1 MPFRMWTVML
11 AFLATPCFAQPP
23 SVPSELR
30 AHADA
35 VIEGYY
41 ASLPEKRREALRKL
55 SPGEAAEFT
64 PFHINADGIPDW
76 RIEYSLV
83 AMCGT
88 GGCANEVHVSSPGG
102 GFDMVLRRQF
112 LTMKVQHDAAGAALL
127 RLSVHGGNCTGHSQT
142 ECALGFRWDQ
152 ANRRFVDAMLS
163 GTATRRYGFSM
174 IEPVVGTEASPPFP
188 SALVPALREAEAA
201 CKRYRRSARP
211 ARFGAEPV
219 ADFDGDGRLD
229 WLVGQGAHCSVDDGA
244 EGRRLPATLW
254 LDRDKGPER
263 AVSIATGNVFF
274 DVSNVRPI
282 LAINCRSEE
291 GGCTEDAFVWDAA
304 GRMMRR
310 IEPVRLSP
318 ADAAFLSESIVRLK
332 PGGDAVPLPSPEV
345 AARASALVTAL
356 ERDASPTDP
365 LLARAR
371 LVQGAMV
378 TLAGGAGGLEPLR
391 RAVQQLA
398 YQTVDEDDAYRL
410 ASLYRAR
417 AARGTDEADD
427 RYYGARDA
435 VLILE
440 DTPLDGISL
449 RGLELAIEEGFRSGY
464 MDDVGNGG
472 ARADGLGIGP
482 GAWVETGIIAAYE
495 AELARRDKRFADAE
509 AIETASLDQLAGR
522 ESPAAAVLHAG
533 LAKSL
538 MGLGRLAEA
547 EGHARSAARL
557 RIALAGANES
567 EAMAAQSDL
576 AAALLSLR
584 RTSEAEMILRQT
596 VATLRGR
603 AGDNYML
610 ARALRRLAEAALDS
624 GRLRDAADLLKAT
637 RAEETRLDARD
648 VVDPAY
654 MIYETNEPA
663 RLLARTHMALGETV
677 DGAAEFADLV
687 GGLNFVSNVETA
699 SIGILLDVIE
709 FGGSAFSDEQLAEM
723 AKSLDAPGR
732 QPKDIAARAVEV
744 AEEAL
749 PAGHPM
755 IARAHRLFAR
765 ALIDAADPAAEPA
778 LTAALALAHA
788 QQQDGQL
795 GGMEIRNDAVRYYL
809 AHDEDGG
816 RARTLALAREAVVI
830 ARARRAA
837 LGSEAWAGVGDP
849 ELRRAFIGLVAVAAS
864 VVQQQTGAINPAL
877 ADEAFRA
884 LQQAELSLT
893 AIAMRRNI
901 LRSLAE
907 SANDKNI
914 LPLFLEFRRMER
926 EHEAL
931 GRLYLSAVTG
941 SSGGDP
947 SALQIRQ
954 LAARD
959 KMEKLD
965 ALLRAALPR
974 YREAAADNPLSLGE
988 ALERLGGRQG
998 LYIIGGDE
1006 RDLAA
1011 MLVSATGPRFLYAR
1025 GGGALLARDGA
1036 RLRCMLDKTFCTE
1049 AISSAIDSDTLR
1061 ANYPWDAID
1070 PFDLSAAVRVSEAIL
1085 APLAAGLGGLD
1096 TLYAVQQGRTGD
1108 LPLAILPLTRS
1119 PADDAFNPSSMA
1131 GVEWLIDRV
1140 AVVQLPAADILTPAS
1155 GAPAAPTSDTFLGI
1169 GNPVLHG
1176 KRPASS
1182 GLGSI
1187 MARSVEP
1194 EAYLADVGAIAA
1206 LRPLPGTQRELEGLA
1221 RALGASEA
1229 NLITG
1234 VQATE
1239 ARVKSDR
1246 RLASVDMISFATH
1259 GLLPGNLDGLSEPG
1273 LVLTPPAKASDGDD
1287 GLLLASE
1294 VARLELKARQ
1304 VLLSA
1309 CNTASA
1315 SGAPGSDSLS
1325 TLARAFL
1332 VAGAETVI
1340 ASRWSVL
1347 DDATAALV
1355 TTMATRQ
1362 AANPALTPAGALR
1375 EAMIA
1380 VRSGHMVD
1388 GAAVPGWRESWKHPR
1403 AWGPFILV
1411 ASRDSR
1417 RQTSSLPMV
1426 ND

>member
-1 MPFRMWTVML
+1 MPLRMWTVTL
-11 AFLATPCFAQPP
+11 ALLAVPCFAQPP

-41 ASLPEKRREALRKL
+41 AFLPEKRREAIRKL
-55 SPGEAAEFT
+55 SPDEPAVFT
-64 PFHINADGIPDW
+64 PFDINADGTPDW
-76 RIEYSLV
+76 RVEYSLV

-88 GGCANEVHVSSPGG
+88 GGCANEIHVSRPGG

-112 LTMKVQHDAAGAALL
+112 LTMKLQHDEAGAALL

-152 ANRRFVDAMLS
+152 ENRRFVDAMLS
-163 GTATRRYGFSM
+163 GTAARRYGFSM
-174 IEPVVGTEASPPFP
+174 IEPVIGTEAPPPFR
-188 SALVPALREAEAA
+188 SALLPALREAEAA

-211 ARFGAEPV
+211 ARFDAEPV

-229 WLVGQGAHCSVDDGA
+229 WLVGQGAHCLVDDE
-244 EGRRLPATLW
+244 EGPRLPATLW
-254 LDRDKGPER
+254 LDRDNGPER
-263 AVSIATGNVFF
+263 TVSIATGDVFF
-274 DVSNVRPI
+274 DVSNMRPV
-282 LAINCRSEE
+282 LAVDCRSEE
-291 GGCTEDAFVWDAA
+291 GDCAEDAFAWDEAS
-304 GRMMRR
+304 RTMRR
-310 IEPVRLSP
+310 IEPVRLGP
-318 ADAAFLSESIVRLK
+318 ADAAFLSESILRLK
-332 PGGDAVPLPSPEV
+332 PGGDAILLPSPEAMV
-345 AARASALVTAL
+345 RASTLVTAL

-371 LVQGAMV
+371 LVQGAMM

-391 RAVQQLA
+391 RAVRQLA
-398 YQTVDEDDAYRL
+398 YQAADEDDAHRL

-417 AARGTDEADD
+417 AARGTDAADD

-435 VLILE
+435 VLVLE

-464 MDDVGNGG
+464 MDNVGDG
-472 ARADGLGIGP
+472 ATREDGLGIGP

-495 AELARRDKRFADAE
+495 AEIARRDKRFVDAA
-509 AIETASLDQLAGR
+509 AIETASLDQLAGH
-522 ESPAAAVLHAG
+522 ESQAAAVLHAG

-538 MGLGRLAEA
+538 MGLGRLTEA
-547 EGHARSAARL
+547 EGYARSAARL
-557 RIALAGANES
+557 RVALAGPNES
-567 EAMAAQSDL
+567 DAMAAQSDL
-576 AAALLSLR
+576 AAALLLLR
-584 RTSEAEMILRQT
+584 QTSEAEMILRQA
-596 VATLRGR
+596 VARLRNR
-603 AGDNYML
+603 DGDNFTL
-610 ARALRRLAEAALDS
+610 ARALRRLAEAALDA

-637 RAEETRLDARD
+637 RAEESRLDARD
-648 VVDPAY
+648 VIDPAY
-654 MIYETNEPA
+654 TIYETNEPA
-663 RLLARTHMALGETV
+663 RLLARTHMALGETA
-677 DGAAEFADLV
+677 DGAAAFADLV
-687 GGLNFVSNVETA
+687 GGLNYVSNVEMA
-699 SIGILLDVIE
+699 SIGILLDAIE
-709 FGGSAFSDEQLAEM
+709 FGGSAFSDDQLAEM

-755 IARAHRLFAR
+755 IARAHRLFVR
-765 ALIDAADPAAEPA
+765 ALIDAADPATLPA
-778 LTAALALAHA
+778 LTAALSLAHA
-788 QQQDGQL
+788 QQQDGRL

-809 AHDEDGG
+809 ANDEAGG
-816 RARTLALAREAVVI
+816 GAHALALAREAVVI

-837 LGSEAWAGVGDP
+837 LGSEAWSGVAHP

-864 VVQQQTGAINPAL
+864 AVQPGASALDPAL

-884 LQQAELSLT
+884 LQEVELSSA

-907 SANDKNI
+907 SAKDKDV
-914 LPLFLEFRRMER
+914 LPLFQEFRAVER

-931 GRLYLSAVTG
+931 GRLSLSALTG

-947 SALQIRQ
+947 SVLQIRQ
-954 LAARD
+954 LAARA

-965 ALLRAALPR
+965 AQLRAALPR
-974 YREAAADNPLSLGE
+974 YREAAAEDPLSLAE
-988 ALERLGGRQG
+988 VTERLGRRQG
-998 LYIIGGDE
+998 LYLIGGDE

-1011 MLVSATGPRFLYAR
+1011 MLVNASGPRLLYAR
-1025 GGGALLARDGA
+1025 GGAALLARDGA

-1049 AISSAIDSDTLR
+1049 AISSAIDFDTLR

-1070 PFDLSAAVRVSEAIL
+1070 PFDLSAAARVSEAIL
-1085 APLAAGLGGLD
+1085 APFAAGLDGLD

-1108 LPLAILPLTRS
+1108 LPLAILPLTHS
-1119 PADDAFNPSSMA
+1119 AADDAFNPSGME
-1131 GVEWLIDRV
+1131 GVKWLIDRV
-1140 AVVQLPAADILTPAS
+1140 AVVQLPAADILMPTS
-1155 GAPAAPTSDTFLGI
+1155 GRPVAPTSDTFLGI

-1187 MARSVEP
+1187 MARSAE
-1194 EAYLADVGAIAA
+1194 YLADVSAIAA

-1234 VQATE
+1234 AQATE
-1239 ARVKSDR
+1239 ARVKSDG
-1246 RLASVDMISFATH
+1246 RLARVHILSFATH

-1273 LVLTPPAKASDGDD
+1273 LVLTPPAEASGGDD

-1294 VARLELKARQ
+1294 VARLELNARQ

-1315 SGAPGSDSLS
+1315 SGEPGADSLS

-1355 TTMATRQ
+1355 TTMASRR

-1380 VRSGHMVD
+1380 VRSGHTAD
-1388 GAAVPGWRESWKHPR
+1388 GEKVPGWRESWKHPR

-1411 ASRDSR
+1411 ASRD
-1417 RQTSSLPMV
+1417 
-1426 ND
+1426 

>member
-1 MPFRMWTVML
+1 MPFRTWAVML
-11 AFLATPCFAQPP
+11 AFLAAPCFAQPP
-23 SVPSELR
+23 PVPSELR
-30 AHADA
+30 ARVEA
-35 VIEGYY
+35 VVEDYF
-41 ASLPEKRREALRKL
+41 ASLPEKRRTALGKL
-55 SPGEAAEFT
+55 STDEAAEFT
-64 PFHINADGIPDW
+64 PFDINADGIADW

-88 GGCANEVHVSSPGG
+88 GGCASEIHVSRPGG

-112 LTMKVQHDAAGAALL
+112 LTMKLQHDRNGAALL
-127 RLSVHGGNCTGHSQT
+127 RLSVHGGNCTGHGQT

-152 ANRRFVDAMLS
+152 ANRRFVDAMLP
-163 GTATRRYGFSM
+163 GTAARRYGFSM
-174 IEPVVGTEASPPFP
+174 IEPVIGTEAPPPFP
-188 SALVPALREAEAA
+188 SVLLPALREAEAA

-211 ARFGAEPV
+211 ARFDAEPV

-229 WLVGQGAHCSVDDGA
+229 WLVGQNAHCSVDDDT
-244 EGRRLPATLW
+244 EGRRLPAALW

-263 AVSIATGNVFF
+263 AASISIGTVFF
-274 DVSNVRPI
+274 DVSSIRPV
-282 LAINCRSEE
+282 LAIDCRSEE
-291 GGCTEDAFVWDAA
+291 GDCREDAFAWDPAS
-304 GRMMRR
+304 RTMRR
-310 IEPVRLSP
+310 IEPARLGP
-318 ADAAFLSESIVRLK
+318 VDAAFLSESIVRLK
-332 PGGDAVPLPSPEV
+332 PGNDPVPRPLPEAV
-345 AARASALVTAL
+345 ARVSALVTAL

-371 LVQGAMV
+371 LVKGAMAA
-378 TLAGGAGGLEPLR
+378 LGGEADSIEPLR

-398 YQTVDEDDAYRL
+398 YQAADGDDAYRL

-417 AARGTDEADD
+417 AARDTDETDD

-435 VLILE
+435 VLVLD

-464 MDDVGNGG
+464 LDNVGNG
-472 ARADGLGIGP
+472 ATREDGLGIGP
-482 GAWVETGIIAAYE
+482 GAWVETGVIAAYE
-495 AELARRDKRFADAE
+495 AELARRDKRFVDAE
-509 AIETASLDQLAGR
+509 AIEVVALDQLAGR
-522 ESPAAAVLHAG
+522 ESLAAAVLHAG
-533 LAKSL
+533 LAESL
-538 MGLGRLAEA
+538 LGLGRLAEA

-557 RIALAGANES
+557 RVALAGLNES
-567 EAMAAQSDL
+567 DAMAAQSDL
-576 AAALLSLR
+576 AATLLSLR
-584 RTSEAEMILRQT
+584 RTSEAEMILRQA
-596 VATLRGR
+596 VATLRRRG
-603 AGDNYML
+603 GDNYML
-610 ARALRRLAEAALDS
+610 ARALRRLAEAALDA

-637 RAEETRLDARD
+637 RAEEDRLDARD

-654 MIYETNEPA
+654 TVYETNEPA

-677 DGAAEFADLV
+677 EGSAEFAGLV
-687 GGLNFVSNVETA
+687 GGLNFVSNVEMA
-699 SIGILLDVIE
+699 SIGILLDAIE
-709 FGGSAFSDEQLAEM
+709 FGGSAFSGEQLAEM
-723 AKSLDAPGR
+723 AKSLDAPDR
-732 QPKDIAARAVEV
+732 QPKAIAARAIEI
-744 AEEAL
+744 AEAAL

-755 IARAHRLFAR
+755 IARAHRLFVR
-765 ALIDAADPAAEPA
+765 ALVDAADPAAEPA
-778 LTAALALAHA
+778 LTTALALAHA
-788 QQQDGQL
+788 QQQDGRL

-809 AHDEDGG
+809 AHDEEGG
-816 RARTLALAREAVVI
+816 RARTLALALAREAVVI
-830 ARARRAA
+830 ARTRRAA
-837 LGSEAWAGVGDP
+837 LGSEAWAGVADP
-849 ELRRAFIGLVAVAAS
+849 ELRRAFIGLVAVATSMA
-864 VVQQQTGAINPAL
+864 QQNAGALDPAL

-884 LQQAELSLT
+884 LQEAELSPA

-907 SANDKNI
+907 SAKDKNI

-931 GRLYLSAVTG
+931 GRLYLSALTG
-941 SSGGDP
+941 ASGGDP
-947 SALQIRQ
+947 PALQIRQ
-954 LAARD
+954 LAVRD
-959 KMEKLD
+959 KMEMLE
-965 ALLRAALPR
+965 ARLRAALPR
-974 YREAAADNPLSLGE
+974 YREAAADDPLSLGE
-988 ALERLGGRQG
+988 ALKRLGGRQG
-998 LYIIGGDE
+998 LYLVGGDE

-1011 MLVSATGPRFLYAR
+1011 MLVSASGPRLLYAR
-1025 GGGALLARDGA
+1025 GGAALLARDGA

-1061 ANYPWDAID
+1061 ADYPWDAIE
-1070 PFDLSAAVRVSEAIL
+1070 PFDLSAAARVSEAIL
-1085 APLAAGLGGLD
+1085 APLAAGLEGID

-1108 LPLAILPLTRS
+1108 LPLAILPLARS
-1119 PADDAFNPSSMA
+1119 PADDAFNPSGMD

-1140 AVVQLPAADILTPAS
+1140 AVVQLPAAGILTPTSAAPVA
-1155 GAPAAPTSDTFLGI
+1155 APADTFLGI

-1187 MARSVEP
+1187 IARSAEP
-1194 EAYLADVGAIAA
+1194 DGYLADVSAIAA

-1221 RALGASEA
+1221 RALGGSAA

-1234 VQATE
+1234 AQATE
-1239 ARVKSDR
+1239 ARVKSDG
-1246 RLASVDMISFATH
+1246 RLASVHIISFATH

-1273 LVLTPPAKASDGDD
+1273 LVLTPPAEASGGDD

-1294 VARLELKARQ
+1294 VARLDLNARQ

-1315 SGAPGSDSLS
+1315 SGEPGSDSLS

-1332 VAGAETVI
+1332 VAGAETVV

-1355 TTMATRQ
+1355 TTMASRR
-1362 AANPALTPAGALR
+1362 AANPALTPASALR

-1380 VRSGHMVD
+1380 VRSGHTAD

-1411 ASRDSR
+1411 ASHD
-1417 RQTSSLPMV
+1417 
-1426 ND
+1426 